1 MLIEKA
7 FTKLHGNYKSIAWG
21 SMFESGNI
29 FLGTGGKRIYTSTM
43 TAGQIYSTVADWNS
57 KSYIIGAKGYTS
69 SDGIWHNH
77 FYTLIS
83 EHTLSNGVQIF
94 KLRNPNGAN
103 AWGGPYKD
111 SDPFWTDNPTD
122 AQAVGFTNKHPSIFF
137 MSVVAFKG
145 RFTDMD
151 FNYDPTNWKHSYW
164 MARGNGHWVGVPGI
178 TNECGSTC
186 KRTKFL
192 VTSPIAQTI
201 YISTY
206 VQKHRQYI

>member
-43 TAGQIYSTVADWNS
+43 TAGQIYSTVADWNL

-69 SDGIWHNH
+69 VDGNWHNH

-94 KLRNPNGAN
+94 KLRNPMELIIGEDHTKTQIHT
-103 AWGGPYKD
+103 GL
-111 SDPFWTDNPTD
+111 T
-122 AQAVGFTNKHPSIFF
+122 IL
-137 MSVVAFKG
+137 
-145 RFTDMD
+145 
-151 FNYDPTNWKHSYW
+151 
-164 MARGNGHWVGVPGI
+164 
-178 TNECGSTC
+178 
-186 KRTKFL
+186 RTHK
-192 VTSPIAQTI
+192 Q
-201 YISTY
+201 
-206 VQKHRQYI
+206 